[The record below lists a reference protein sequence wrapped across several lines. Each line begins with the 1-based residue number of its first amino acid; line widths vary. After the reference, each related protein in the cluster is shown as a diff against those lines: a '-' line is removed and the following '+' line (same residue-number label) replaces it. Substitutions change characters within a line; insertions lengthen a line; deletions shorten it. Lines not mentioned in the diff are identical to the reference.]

1 MEKKKKFNK
10 HDSFLIIFWNV
21 FWFRV
26 DENELNA
33 NTIIL
38 MAKGKPKNYFG
49 ATNRRYIF
57 NIFFLQK
64 RFKRFRNISFKEMAT
79 IVTKIKKRLDR
90 SRDHAT
96 EGKKNASSSH
106 CI

>member
-1 MEKKKKFNK
+1 M
-10 HDSFLIIFWNV
+10 